1 MELCPAEVFKVSNA
15 HTVLDFIE
23 EISKTPFMGAKLG
36 RAFSVM
42 KKMFIHDKGFNV
54 LTLAGAMTA
63 GKMSHV
69 IIEMVERGWV
79 QAVVSTGALM
89 AHGLVE
95 GQNMHHYHAPQ
106 GVSDSEFAAQKLNRI
121 YTVLE
126 PETNFQATSEML
138 FQHIFPKF
146 QEREVSPS
154 GITEATGEYLAENFS
169 SHQSIFGSCY
179 NHGVT
184 VYIPAWTD
192 SELAIEKF
200 AFDLMCARERKES
213 FQVSEEDDHVRYTHL
228 IDSILEHEKLG
239 IFTIGGGVPRNWAQQ
254 VGPTLEVLEY
264 TLGKEDLFRTSGLR
278 GNKMFYYGVR
288 ITTATPEDA
297 GLSGCL
303 YEEGKSWRKFHPNAE
318 TAELYPCDAT
328 LYWPLLV
335 TALAQ
340 YEDSLKK

>member
-1 MELCPAEVFKVSNA
+1 MELRPAEVFKVGNA
-15 HTVLDFIE
+15 HTVLDFVE
-23 EISKTPFMGAKLG
+23 ELSKTPFMGAKVGKALG
-36 RAFSVM
+36 VM
-42 KKMFIHDKGFNV
+42 KNMFIHNKCFNV
-54 LTLAGAMTA
+54 LTLAGAMTP

-79 QAVVSTGALM
+79 DVIVSTGALM

-95 GQNMHHYHAPQ
+95 GQNMHHYHVPP
-106 GVSDSEFAAQKLNRI
+106 GVSDAEFAAQKLNRI

-138 FQHIFPKF
+138 FKHIFPYF
-146 QEREVSPS
+146 
-154 GITEATGEYLAENFS
+154 TGECVYPSLITQAIGKYLSENFPD
-169 SHQSIFGSCY
+169 HPSILGSCY
-179 NHGVT
+179 KHSVR

-200 AFDLMCARERKES
+200 AYDFLCKKDGKQS
-213 FQVSEEDDHVRYTHL
+213 FTISEEQDHYLYTNQ
-228 IDSILEHEKLG
+228 IDHTGEKGKLG

-254 VGPTLEVLEY
+254 VGPTLEVLQY
-264 TLGKEDLFRTSGLR
+264 TVGKEDLFKLAGIR
-278 GNKMFYYGVR
+278 GNKMFFYGVR

-297 GLSGCL
+297 GLSGCP
-303 YEEGKSWRKFHPNAE
+303 YEEGKSWRKFHLNSE

-335 TALAQ
+335 TALCQ
-340 YEDSLKK
+340 YQDSLKK